1 MLTSDEARR
10 LCDIMRCD
18 AMCDALQ
25 APILD
30 AIRDDLDIMV
40 RSSLDMLNI
49 LAALPPACLWARA

>member
-1 MLTSDEARR
+1 MFVRYN
-10 LCDIMRCD
+10 
-18 AMCDALQ
+18 AMCDTLQ
-25 APILD
+25 APMLD